1 MSKII
6 DIKSLLIGFLLAT
19 SVMLFLGNSQPLI
32 AQYDDRKYDET
43 EKRMKEKAEKIK
55 NNNTTSNSSFYPK
68 IQIGRYQLSTTDMSF
83 GAHKQHIFET
93 IIDTKTGRI
102 VKRTKTN
109 FLNYE

>member
-1 MSKII
+1 MSKTI

-43 EKRMKEKAEKIK
+43 EKRMKEKAEKIN
-55 NNNTTSNSSFYPK
+55 NNNTTSNSSF
-68 IQIGRYQLSTTDMSF
+68 GRYQLSTTDMSY